1 MSNYYFSRQKRLD
14 KQQTEA
20 MRGLL
25 KINESESKFEQSF
38 DQKGEKGIRVAP
50 MPGVTY
56 YEEPNMLRKFLDYL
70 RITPSEQRFT
80 KPQPAGRSG
89 FI

>member
-1 MSNYYFSRQKRLD
+1 MPNDYFSRQKRLD

-38 DQKGEKGIRVAP
+38 DRKGYGGKPTAP

-70 RITPSEQRFT
+70 RITPSEQRFV
-80 KPQPAGRSG
+80 KPKPAGRSG